1 MTNLRIGNVIKELR
15 LKQGVTQEKLAD
27 YLNVSYQA
35 VSKWE
40 NGMNLPDITLVPII
54 ANFFGVSCD
63 KLLSFNE
70 DENQAEIMEILK
82 KQEKLS
88 FLDKHKERIEILEPA
103 VEKYPR
109 NYKLLLMLTYAYSMI
124 GEKEEEYTPIII
136 RNCERIYEDC
146 YDDSDTRYGA
156 IQLLCYYYPKAGKR
170 EKITELANSL
180 PHIYQ
185 CRDTLIHHGLE
196 GAEQTEAI
204 KKLTDTLFHTMMSYM
219 AVLSGMLTESE
230 KKDYHITCERYHEK
244 FIQNTDEFKV

>member
-1 MTNLRIGNVIKELR
+1 MSNLRIGNVIKELR

-40 NGMNLPDITLVPII
+40 NGMNLPDITLVPVI

-88 FLDKHKERIEILEPA
+88 YLDKHKERVELLEPA

-109 NYKLLLMLTYAYSMI
+109 NYKLLLVLTYAYSMI
-124 GEKEEEYTPIII
+124 DEKEAEYTPIII
-136 RNCERIYEDC
+136 RSCERIYEDC

-156 IQLLCYYYPKAGKR
+156 IQLLCYYYRKVGKKER
-170 EKITELANSL
+170 ITELANSL

-185 CRDTLIHHGLE
+185 CRDTLIHFALDGD
-196 GAEQTEAI
+196 EQTEAI

-219 AVLSGMLTESE
+219 AVLSGMLTESG
-230 KKDYHITCERYHEK
+230 KKDYHITCKQYCEK
-244 FIQNTDEFKV
+244 FLQQINEFGV